1 MIKINLLPVRAVKK
15 KESARQQLSILLLFL
30 LLLFVGCLGIYSI
43 TMAKIKS
50 TQEEI
55 SNSEREIEVLKKKIG
70 EINDIKKLQDDVKKK
85 LDILDQLRRNNTGP
99 AIRFAKLSDSVP
111 DKVWLTKYTEN
122 GDNVSIGGVAFTED
136 LIAELMRNLQ
146 ATNEFQNIEL
156 GVSEQMSI
164 KDQKVK
170 RFEITFTMKTQKVA
184 ESAPPQKK

>member
-30 LLLFVGCLGIYSI
+30 LLLFVGCLGVYTI

-55 SNSEREIEVLKKKIG
+55 GNSEREIEVLKKKIG

-85 LDILDQLRRNNTGP
+85 LDILDQLRRNKTGP

-111 DKVWLTKYTEN
+111 EKVWLTKYTEN
-122 GDNVSIGGVAFTED
+122 GDKVSIGGVAFTED

-156 GVSEQMSI
+156 VVSEQMSI
-164 KDQKVK
+164 KDLKVK

>member
-1 MIKINLLPVRAVKK
+1 
-15 KESARQQLSILLLFL
+15 
-30 LLLFVGCLGIYSI
+30 
-43 TMAKIKS
+43 
-50 TQEEI
+50 
-55 SNSEREIEVLKKKIG
+55 
-70 EINDIKKLQDDVKKK
+70 
-85 LDILDQLRRNNTGP
+85 
-99 AIRFAKLSDSVP
+99 VP
-111 DKVWLTKYTEN
+111 EKVWLTKYTEN

-164 KDQKVK
+164 KDLKVK

>member
-55 SNSEREIEVLKKKIG
+55 GNSEREIEVLKKKIG

-85 LDILDQLRRNNTGP
+85 LDILDQLRRNKTGP

-111 DKVWLTKYTEN
+111 EKVWLTKYTEN

-164 KDQKVK
+164 KDLKVK